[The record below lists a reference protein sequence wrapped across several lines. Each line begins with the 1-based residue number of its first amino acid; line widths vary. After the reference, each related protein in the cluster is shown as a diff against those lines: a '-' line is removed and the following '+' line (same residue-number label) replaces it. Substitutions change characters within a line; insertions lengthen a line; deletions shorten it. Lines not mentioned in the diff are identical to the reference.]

1 MRSDPFGAAARSL
14 GASRPT
20 LPGASL
26 RSMPAIEQAGH
37 DSPIGRWEFASR
49 GPIPELRGVVQHY
62 VGWHEWTPTP
72 LRRRQMPIGAIP
84 VILSFGLPF
93 ALLDPHDP
101 ERGRRRR
108 RVSFVAGIHD
118 EYAIVEHD
126 GLSHG
131 VEIYFTPLGARRVL
145 GLPLRELTNQCVPF
159 EDVLGEPTARELV
172 EQLALAPDWPARFA
186 LLDTTICTR
195 LREAREPAPA
205 LSWAWRRLEGSGGRL
220 TVGALA
226 QELGCS
232 RRHLVAQM
240 HEQLGLPPKAFAR
253 ILRFNR
259 AVELLGRDDGA
270 RLGEIA
276 LDCGYYDQAHLNR
289 DFRAFAGDPP
299 SAFLA
304 RRLPGGAGFA
314 A

>member
-1 MRSDPFGAAARSL
+1 
-14 GASRPT
+14 
-20 LPGASL
+20 
-26 RSMPAIEQAGH
+26 MPAIQQERH
-37 DSPIGRWEFASR
+37 DSSAGQWQFAHR
-49 GPIPELRGVVQHY
+49 GPTPELRGIVRHY
-62 VGWHEWTPTP
+62 VGWHERTPLP
-72 LRRRQMPIGAIP
+72 LRRRQTPIGAVP
-84 VILSFGLPF
+84 VIISFGLPF
-93 ALLDPHDP
+93 ELLDPHDLDH
-101 ERGRRRR
+101 GRRRR

-118 EYAIVEHD
+118 EYAVVEHD

-145 GLPLRELTNQCVPF
+145 GLPLRELANEVVPF
-159 EDVLGEPTARELV
+159 EDVVGEPVARELV
-172 EQLALAPDWPARFA
+172 ERLALAPGWPERFA
-186 LLDTTICTR
+186 LLDATIARR
-195 LREAREPAPA
+195 LREASEPAPS
-205 LSWAWRRLEGSGGRL
+205 LVWAWRRLEQSAGRL
-220 TVGALA
+220 SVGALA

-232 RRHLVAQM
+232 RRHLVVQVR
-240 HEQLGLPPKAFAR
+240 EQIGLPPKTLAR

-304 RRLPGGAGFA
+304 RRLPDGAGIA